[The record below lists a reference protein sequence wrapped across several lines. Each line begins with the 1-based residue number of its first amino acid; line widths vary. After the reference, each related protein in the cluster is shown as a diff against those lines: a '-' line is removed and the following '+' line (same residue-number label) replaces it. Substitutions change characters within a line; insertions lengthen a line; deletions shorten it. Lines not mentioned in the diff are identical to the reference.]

1 MTEPLLIVSTAEFS
15 PASLDLFRQA
25 APGAVIQQFPKPQGA
40 VVPADVMAKADVLY
54 AYGEPPAREIAPR
67 LRWVAVNWAGVDG
80 VIDAPIFKTG
90 EVMLTSAAGVH
101 AVNMGEYTLMMML
114 ALAHRL
120 PSAFAMMRQG
130 TWASA
135 PRSAFMPTE
144 LRGATLGL
152 IGYGWIGKEIA
163 RLAQA
168 FGMKVIALSRSAPS
182 PPWGEGWG
190 EGGNLTRQFSRD
202 QLHTLLGQSDFVVLV
217 VPITPETHRMIDA
230 PALAHMKPNAYLIN
244 IGRGGTVDEPALIEA
259 LSEKR
264 IAGAALD
271 VFQEEPLPDSSPL
284 WQLDNVILTPHIAG
298 QTPNYEPRAA
308 GIFADNLRRFIAGEP
323 LVNQVDFLRGY

>member
-15 PASLDLFRQA
+15 PESLDLFRQA

-40 VVPADVMAKADVLY
+40 VVPADVLAKADVLY
-54 AYGEPPAREIAPR
+54 AYGEPPAREAAPR

-90 EVMLTSAAGVH
+90 EVALTSAAGVH

-130 TWASA
+130 DWASA
-135 PRSAFMPTE
+135 PRSAFMPME

-152 IGYGWIGKEIA
+152 IGYGWIGKETA

-168 FGMKVIALSRSAPS
+168 FGMKVIALRNS
-182 PPWGEGWG
+182 PP
-190 EGGNLTRQFSRD
+190 RQAASAGDGAVTFMPRD

-217 VPITPETHRMIDA
+217 VPITPETQRMIDA
-230 PALAHMKPNAYLIN
+230 PALARMKPSAYLIN
-244 IGRGGTVDEPALIEA
+244 IGRGATVDEPALIKA
-259 LSEKR
+259 LRERR

-271 VFQEEPLPDSSPL
+271 VFQEEPLPASSPL
-284 WQLDNVILTPHIAG
+284 WQIENVILTPHIAG

-308 GIFADNLRRFIAGEP
+308 ALFADNLRRFIAGEP